1 MSNSEISTS
10 HAIDILRNLSPNF
23 FREDTVMVQCQN
35 ASENARVIE
44 LAQEALRNGYVTKVG
59 GDERA
64 GHYDVLVAFRKPP
77 IVE

>member
-1 MSNSEISTS
+1 
-10 HAIDILRNLSPNF
+10 
-23 FREDTVMVQCQN
+23 MVQCQN